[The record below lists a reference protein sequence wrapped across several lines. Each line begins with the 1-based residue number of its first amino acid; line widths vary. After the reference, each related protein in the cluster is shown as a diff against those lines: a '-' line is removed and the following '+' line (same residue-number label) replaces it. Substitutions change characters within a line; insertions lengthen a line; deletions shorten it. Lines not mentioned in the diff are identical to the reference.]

1 MSRESHRLAQES
13 LRREDVVLLPQDD
26 ESIFDED
33 LQKQEDHE
41 RRIAR
46 LRLFWQR
53 RSYLFKVFGYG
64 LLVSLLVAFLIPSR
78 FESTA
83 RLMPPDQQSGGLAML
98 ASLTGKAGDS
108 GGGLADLAGD
118 VLGLKTSGDLFV
130 GVLRSRTVQD
140 DLIKKFD
147 LRKVY
152 WDREWSDA
160 RKDLTNHTE
169 LSVDKKSGI
178 ITIQVTDR
186 SPRRAAAMGR
196 EYINQLNWVMTQLNT
211 SAAHRERVF
220 LEGRLRQVKEDLE
233 NAEKEFSNFA
243 SKNAALDVPAQG
255 KAMVEATAELEGEL
269 IAAQTELQGLK
280 QIYTD
285 SNVRVRATQARI
297 DELQRQIQKMGGNA
311 GGVADA
317 QDTDSIYPSIRQLP
331 LLGVGYA
338 DLLRRTK
345 IQEAI
350 YETLTRQYELAK
362 VQEAKEIP
370 SVKVL
375 DSPDIPEKKSFPPRA
390 LFTFLGGCI
399 ALAIAMLWI
408 VGYERWQEID
418 PQAPSKALARE
429 VARDVHAKW
438 PWISR
443 NGSTRNDMPGLSQHS
458 VSENEEPKISNG
470 GSDEKPNRS
479 R

>member
-1 MSRESHRLAQES
+1 MSRESHRLTQES
-13 LRREDVVLLPQDD
+13 LRREDVVLLPQDE
-26 ESIFDED
+26 ESIFDEE
-33 LQKQEDHE
+33 LQKREDHE

-46 LRLFWQR
+46 VRFFWQR
-53 RSYLFKVFGYG
+53 RSYLSKVFSCG

-98 ASLTGKAGDS
+98 ASLTGKAGGS
-108 GGGLADLAGD
+108 TNGLTDLAGD
-118 VLGLKTSGDLFV
+118 VFGLKTSGDLFI
-130 GVLRSRTVQD
+130 GVLGSRTVQD
-140 DLIKKFD
+140 DLINKFD

-152 WDREWSDA
+152 RDRGWSDA
-160 RKDLTNHTE
+160 RKDLAKHTD

-178 ITIQVTDR
+178 IMIQVTDR
-186 SPRRAAAMGR
+186 SPGRAAAMGS

-220 LEGRLRQVKEDLE
+220 LEDRLQQVKEDLE
-233 NAEKEFSNFA
+233 NAEKQFSNFA

-255 KAMVEATAELEGEL
+255 KAMVEATAELEGDL

-285 SNVRVRATQARI
+285 NNVRVRATQARI
-297 DELQRQIQKMGGNA
+297 DELQRQIQKMGGNSD
-311 GGVADA
+311 GVPNA
-317 QDTDSIYPSIRQLP
+317 QDTGSIYPSIRQLP

-338 DLLRRTK
+338 DLLRRAK

-350 YETLTRQYELAK
+350 YETLTRQFELAK
-362 VQEAKEIP
+362 VEEAKEIP

-375 DSPDIPEKKSFPPRA
+375 DPPNIPEEKSFPPRA

-399 ALAIAMLWI
+399 ALAIAILWI
-408 VGYERWQEID
+408 VGYERWQETD
-418 PQAPSKALARE
+418 PQDPAKALAQE
-429 VARDVHAKW
+429 VVKDVRAQL
-438 PWISR
+438 PWISQ
-443 NGSTRNDMPGLSQHS
+443 NGSIRNDVAGLSQHS
-458 VSENEEPKISNG
+458 TGETEEHKTSNG
-470 GSDEKPNRS
+470 GSDEKPNRT